1 MLGGGLLCRVDM
13 LGVPNISEFVCFRLA
28 VGWWPLPTSHF
39 QALLATQLKTP
50 TEIFLTYLLFFILL
64 L

>member
-28 VGWWPLPTSHF
+28 VG
-39 QALLATQLKTP
+39 
-50 TEIFLTYLLFFILL
+50 
-64 L
+64 